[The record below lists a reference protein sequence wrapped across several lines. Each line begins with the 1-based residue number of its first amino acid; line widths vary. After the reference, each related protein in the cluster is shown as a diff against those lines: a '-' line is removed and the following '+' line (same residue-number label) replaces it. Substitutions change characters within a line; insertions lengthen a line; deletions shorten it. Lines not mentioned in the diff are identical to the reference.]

1 MSSEEEAT
9 KPLVVEPPS
18 IEPSSSAT
26 AVASIAEHITSSNN
40 NSNQQKQQQ
49 QQKKSGLTTDYTD
62 DALHDMPKIKSGIQ
76 HLLTIVLAKI
86 HVQNQ
91 NGDKSLSM
99 NKDVAKQIGVLIINK
114 INTYQLPNI
123 QDWVR
128 MNPRTDERT
137 KEQRMEDLSKYGC
150 IHSLHILARS
160 RKKSICEFFGRN
172 YFTWTNVWVNIRDS
186 IFEDEAGNS
195 TVDLNLLKFSLNMF
209 GRSLS
214 ATGTHILYIYI
225 FIIMYSIN

>member
-9 KPLVVEPPS
+9 KPLVVEPQP

-26 AVASIAEHITSSNN
+26 AVASNTEHSTSSNN

-49 QQKKSGLTTDYTD
+49 QKKSGLTTDYTD
-62 DALHDMPKIKSGIQ
+62 EALHDMPKIKSGIQ

-186 IFEDEAGNS
+186 IFEDEAENS

-209 GRSLS
+209 GKSLS
-214 ATGTHILYIYI
+214 ATGTYIYYYI
-225 FIIMYSIN
+225 LIT